1 MIVLVLFF
9 SLKQFVENGM
19 ALFICLAAG
28 SGKLDVDG
36 WVLGTYEVVGC
47 PCSAG
52 TRHAAKVTSPKKGRA
67 HTRPGDAT
75 QLGI

>member
-28 SGKLDVDG
+28 SGSWTLMDG
-36 WVLGTYEVVGC
+36 SWFEVVRM
-47 PCSAG
+47 P
-52 TRHAAKVTSPKKGRA
+52 
-67 HTRPGDAT
+67 
-75 QLGI
+75 